1 VADMSTTHSILITC
15 TSDLRRL
22 RLRSEKGMN
31 PAEEIAATLTNP
43 QFGWAQ
49 DFLCLPPTDAQWRE
63 IGKINGLTIR

>member
-1 VADMSTTHSILITC
+1 MSTTHSILITC

-22 RLRSEKGMN
+22 HLRFVEKGMFS
-31 PAEEIAATLTNP
+31 AEEIAATLTNP

-49 DFLCLPPTDAQWRE
+49 DVRCLPPTDAQWRE